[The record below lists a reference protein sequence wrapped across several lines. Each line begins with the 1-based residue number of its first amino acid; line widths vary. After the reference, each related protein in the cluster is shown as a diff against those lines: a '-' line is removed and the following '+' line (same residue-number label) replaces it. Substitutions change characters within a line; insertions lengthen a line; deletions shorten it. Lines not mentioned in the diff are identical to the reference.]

1 MATYIPGVTDYIPQ
15 IQPFEPDYNF
25 YQQALTFRQ
34 SKHDAAREQ
43 LSTLYGSLLNS
54 DLTRDDNI
62 QSRDNFFKTIEQD
75 IKKMSGMDLSK
86 SQNTHAATSIFN
98 QMLDNKNI
106 VKDMNWT
113 KRFQNEMKRAQGF
126 KNCKNPED
134 CGGQWWEGGE
144 QLLQHSYQEF
154 REASAE
160 EAMNMSPA
168 RFVPYQD
175 VTKMAVDLAKEAD
188 LKVKGY
194 TDDGRWLITHQ
205 NGKLVEGTLYNLFVG
220 SIGGNPKVQEYYK
233 AQAELQR
240 KNYVRGYAEQYG
252 SAQAAED
259 AYINETVAAYQK
271 MINDDDVEA
280 QDVVDVSQRE
290 QQKIDAAINDAPPS
304 QRNKLEE
311 LRQEYAQIGQSY
323 RQAADYTKS
332 VNGETKV
339 ANNNNK
345 YLPGNVDAM
354 VAFASLKLDLAGAA
368 QIMSMHNADT
378 KVEVNPYGLE
388 QAQQQNRMLLEDYK
402 TRNQAALKQLDAEL
416 EAKKLNYMIQGED
429 EHNNPKTVKLHDMIN
444 IGEEDPDDPSVV
456 QRKQIAYEKDRDAI
470 LQGMSGGESVIVN
483 DFYNRSVTAAKG
495 HDITAQKDVVEM
507 TRTAV
512 YASGDYDLIE
522 RFEEDMKGKAISEKF
537 KIATGAKYKLNLDQ
551 VSSLTV
557 DKLYGYTSEV
567 ADSKKSIDNKAL
579 RPYLNDFWKTHMQ
592 TKRTLDARSSVLSQV
607 EGNYAKTVNDVVGA
621 VRVKYGKEEADMLR
635 AYIGPN
641 GRPNDINTFVTK
653 MMKLGYDE
661 DDAID
666 MYAIDPDDY
675 GDDDMVQYKLGKY
688 FTEFGKVEGDQAW
701 LGVEGSGNEYSFGNQ
716 YSVDFARTGS
726 VGYYGTKGFINDA
739 LNSPTAKFY
748 VGAIGEE
755 DAKDEATAKAA
766 VQILADDARRNYK
779 LDDKSRPQFTVT
791 YANQAGI
798 NNPNQVALN
807 IKIPEYYSKQY
818 KGSDGD
824 GTMANMKE
832 LATKGVTIVVD
843 KKEANNIFTQGATLT
858 APEILLR
865 RTGRIN
871 YDMYP
876 EYLQNFSIVSN
887 KQTGMYEVGGKVRVG
902 LDANGKDVWEG
913 FALSF
918 PYLED
923 TNNMIAKVDT
933 FVANVI
939 DGNFK
944 DDELY
949 KLNNR

>member
-113 KRFQNEMKRAQGF
+113 KRFQNETKRAQGF

-220 SIGGNPKVQEYYK
+220 SIGGDPKVQEYYK
-233 AQAELQR
+233 AQAQLQR
-240 KNYVRGYAEQYG
+240 KNYVRGYTEQYG
-252 SAQAAED
+252 SVQAAED

-280 QDVVDVSQRE
+280 QDVVDVNQRE

-323 RQAADYTKS
+323 QQAADYTKS

-388 QAQQQNRMLLEDYK
+388 RVQQQNRMLLEEQK
-402 TRNQAALKQLDAEL
+402 TRNQASLKQLDAEL
-416 EAKKLNYMIQGED
+416 EAKKLKYMIQGED
-429 EHNNPKTVKLHDMIN
+429 EHNKPKPVKLPNMLN
-444 IGEEDPDDPSVV
+444 VGKEDPNDPTVV
-456 QRKQIAYEKDRDAI
+456 QRKQIAYEKDRDAV
-470 LQGMSGGESVIVN
+470 LQGMSSGESVIVN

-495 HDITAQKDVVEM
+495 NDITAQKDVVEM

-512 YASGDYDLIE
+512 YASGDYNLIE
-522 RFEEDMKGKAISEKF
+522 KFEEDMKGKAISEKF
-537 KIATGAKYKLNLDQ
+537 KIATGAKYKVNLDQ
-551 VSSLTV
+551 TSSLTL
-557 DKLYGYTSEV
+557 DKLYRYTSEV
-567 ADSKKSIDNKAL
+567 TDSKKSIDNKAL

-592 TKRTLDARSSVLSQV
+592 TKRTLDARSSILSQV

-621 VRVKYGKEEADMLR
+621 VRVKYGKEEADVLR

-641 GRPNDINTFVTK
+641 GRPNDINTFVTE
-653 MMKLGYDE
+653 MMKRGYDE
-661 DDAID
+661 DDAVD
-666 MYAIDPDDY
+666 MYAVDPDDY

-701 LGVEGSGNEYSFGNQ
+701 LDVPGSGNEYSLGNQ
-716 YSVDFARTGS
+716 YTVDFARTGS

-739 LNSPTAKFY
+739 LNSSTAKFY
-748 VGAIGEE
+748 VGGIGEE
-755 DAKDEATAKAA
+755 NPKDNATARAA
-766 VQILADDARRNYK
+766 IQILADDARRNYK

-807 IKIPEYYSKQY
+807 IKIPEYYSKEY
-818 KGSDGD
+818 KES
-824 GTMANMKE
+824 GTMADME
-832 LATKGVTIVVD
+832 ALSTKGVTIVVD
-843 KKEANNIFTQGATLT
+843 KKDANNIFTQGATLT

-865 RTGRIN
+865 RTGRID

-876 EYLQNFSIVSN
+876 EYLQNFGIVSN

-902 LDANGKDVWEG
+902 LDGDGKDVWEG

-923 TNNMIAKVDT
+923 TSNMIAKVDT
-933 FVANVI
+933 FVASVI
-939 DGNFK
+939 DGSFK

>member
-34 SKHDAAREQ
+34 SKHDAAREK

-106 VKDMNWT
+106 VKDMHWT
-113 KRFQNEMKRAQGF
+113 KQFQNEMKRAQGF
-126 KNCKNPED
+126 KNCKKPED

-160 EAMNMSPA
+160 EAINMSPA

-233 AQAELQR
+233 AQAQLQR

-259 AYINETVAAYQK
+259 AYINETVAGYQK

-323 RQAADYTKS
+323 QQAADYIKS

-378 KVEVNPYGLE
+378 KVEINPYGLE
-388 QAQQQNRMLLEDYK
+388 QVQHQNRMLLEEYK
-402 TRNQAALKQLDAEL
+402 TRNQASLKQLDAEL
-416 EAKKLNYMIQGED
+416 EAKKLKYMI
-429 EHNNPKTVKLHDMIN
+429 PMVVK
-444 IGEEDPDDPSVV
+444 
-456 QRKQIAYEKDRDAI
+456 
-470 LQGMSGGESVIVN
+470 
-483 DFYNRSVTAAKG
+483 
-495 HDITAQKDVVEM
+495 
-507 TRTAV
+507 
-512 YASGDYDLIE
+512 
-522 RFEEDMKGKAISEKF
+522 
-537 KIATGAKYKLNLDQ
+537 
-551 VSSLTV
+551 
-557 DKLYGYTSEV
+557 
-567 ADSKKSIDNKAL
+567 
-579 RPYLNDFWKTHMQ
+579 
-592 TKRTLDARSSVLSQV
+592 
-607 EGNYAKTVNDVVGA
+607 
-621 VRVKYGKEEADMLR
+621 
-635 AYIGPN
+635 
-641 GRPNDINTFVTK
+641 
-653 MMKLGYDE
+653 
-661 DDAID
+661 
-666 MYAIDPDDY
+666 
-675 GDDDMVQYKLGKY
+675 
-688 FTEFGKVEGDQAW
+688 
-701 LGVEGSGNEYSFGNQ
+701 
-716 YSVDFARTGS
+716 
-726 VGYYGTKGFINDA
+726 
-739 LNSPTAKFY
+739 
-748 VGAIGEE
+748 
-755 DAKDEATAKAA
+755 
-766 VQILADDARRNYK
+766 
-779 LDDKSRPQFTVT
+779 
-791 YANQAGI
+791 
-798 NNPNQVALN
+798 
-807 IKIPEYYSKQY
+807 
-818 KGSDGD
+818 
-824 GTMANMKE
+824 
-832 LATKGVTIVVD
+832 
-843 KKEANNIFTQGATLT
+843 
-858 APEILLR
+858 
-865 RTGRIN
+865 
-871 YDMYP
+871 
-876 EYLQNFSIVSN
+876 
-887 KQTGMYEVGGKVRVG
+887 
-902 LDANGKDVWEG
+902 
-913 FALSF
+913 
-918 PYLED
+918 
-923 TNNMIAKVDT
+923 
-933 FVANVI
+933 
-939 DGNFK
+939 
-944 DDELY
+944 
-949 KLNNR
+949 

>member
-113 KRFQNEMKRAQGF
+113 KRFQNETKRAQGF

-188 LKVKGY
+188 LKVQGY
-194 TDDGRWLITHQ
+194 SDDGRWLITHQ

-220 SIGGNPKVQEYYK
+220 SIGGDPKVQEYYK
-233 AQAELQR
+233 AQAQLQR
-240 KNYVRGYAEQYG
+240 KNYVRGYTEQYG
-252 SAQAAED
+252 SVQAAED
-259 AYINETVAAYQK
+259 AYINET
-271 MINDDDVEA
+271 EA
-280 QDVVDVSQRE
+280 QDVVDVNQRE

-323 RQAADYTKS
+323 QQAADYTKS

-388 QAQQQNRMLLEDYK
+388 QVQHQNRMLLEDYK
-402 TRNQAALKQLDAEL
+402 TRNQASLKQLDAEL
-416 EAKKLNYMIQGED
+416 EAKKLKYMIQGED
-429 EHNNPKTVKLHDMIN
+429 EHNKPKPVKLPNMLN
-444 IGEEDPDDPSVV
+444 VGKEDPNDPTVV
-456 QRKQIAYEKDRDAI
+456 QRKQIAYEKDRDAV
-470 LQGMSGGESVIVN
+470 LQGMSSGESVIVN

-512 YASGDYDLIE
+512 YASGDYNLIE
-522 RFEEDMKGKAISEKF
+522 KFEEDMKGKAISEKF
-537 KIATGAKYKLNLDQ
+537 KIATGAKYKVNLDQ
-551 VSSLTV
+551 TSSLTL
-557 DKLYGYTSEV
+557 DKLYRYTSEV
-567 ADSKKSIDNKAL
+567 TDSKKSIDNKAL

-592 TKRTLDARSSVLSQV
+592 TKRTVDARSLILSQV

-621 VRVKYGKEEADMLR
+621 VRVKYGKEEADVLR

-641 GRPNDINTFVTK
+641 GRPNDINTFVTE
-653 MMKLGYDE
+653 MMKRGYDE
-661 DDAID
+661 DDAVD
-666 MYAIDPDDY
+666 MYAVDPDDY

-701 LGVEGSGNEYSFGNQ
+701 LDVPGSGNEYSLGNQ
-716 YSVDFARTGS
+716 YTVDFARTGS

-739 LNSPTAKFY
+739 LNSSTAKFY
-748 VGAIGEE
+748 VGGIGEE
-755 DAKDEATAKAA
+755 NPKDNATARAA
-766 VQILADDARRNYK
+766 IQILADDARRNYK

-807 IKIPEYYSKQY
+807 IKIPEYYSKEY

-832 LATKGVTIVVD
+832 LATNGVTIVVD

-865 RTGRIN
+865 RTGRID

-876 EYLQNFSIVSN
+876 EYLQNFGIVSN

-902 LDANGKDVWEG
+902 LDGDGKDVWEG

-923 TNNMIAKVDT
+923 TSNMIAKVDT
-933 FVANVI
+933 FVASVI
-939 DGNFK
+939 DGSFK